1 MDVIRDLVE
10 HIAVPA
16 MAPVRQIFDD
26 THIADLEGHLKRVL
40 AEANFA
46 ARIKPGESVALGV
59 GSRGVAELPTLVRLT
74 VAALKDAGAKPFIVP
89 AMGSHGGASA
99 AGQTRML
106 ASLGVTEESAG
117 CPIRSNMDVVELG
130 SLPSGLPALMDAE
143 AMAADHIA
151 FINRVKPHT
160 SFSGT
165 IESGLCKMMAIGLAN
180 QKGADSCHQEGFGR
194 MAHNVVEMA
203 KLKLEKAPIL
213 FGLATVENGYDRV
226 ATAEV
231 VFAENIL
238 AREPA
243 LLAEARAKMPRVLFD
258 PLDVLVVGQMGKD
271 FSGSGMDPNITGRP
285 GTPYLQMRQT
295 TGKLV
300 VLNIS
305 ARSGGNA
312 TGLGL
317 ADFCTKA
324 LFDQIDYRAF
334 YTNHLTSTV
343 TTGSKIPMI
352 METDRMALQGAIKT
366 CNAADPLN
374 PRIAYIPNTLQLEH
388 IYVSAALLNEARTRD
403 DVEALEDAVA
413 WPFDGTGASA
423 LSFKH

>member
-10 HIAVPA
+10 HIKVPA

-26 THIADLEGHLKRVL
+26 THIADLEAHLSR
-40 AEANFA
+40 AFTEANLA
-46 ARIKPGESVALGV
+46 ARIKPGETVALGV

-74 VAALKDAGAKPFIVP
+74 VEALKAAGAEPFIVP

-99 AGQTRML
+99 EGQTKML

-117 CPIRSNMDVVELG
+117 CPIRSSMETVTVG
-130 SLPSGLPALMDAE
+130 QLPSGLAALMDAE
-143 AMAADHIA
+143 AMGADHIA

-203 KLKLEKAPIL
+203 KVKLANAPIL
-213 FGLATVENGYDRV
+213 FGLATVENGYDRI
-226 ATAEV
+226 AMAEV
-231 VFAENIL
+231 VFAEDIL

-243 LLAEARAKMPRVLFD
+243 LLAEARSKMPRVLFD

-285 GTPYLQMRQT
+285 GTPYLDLRQT

-305 ARSGGNA
+305 QRSGGNA

-324 LFDQIDYRAF
+324 LYDQIDYRAF

-352 METDRMALQGAIKT
+352 MATDKMAVQGAVKT
-366 CNAADPLN
+366 CNAADPLA

-388 IYVSAALLNEARTRD
+388 VFVSEALLAEARSRD
-403 DVEALEDAVA
+403 DVEALTDATD
-413 WPFDGTGASA
+413 WPFDAEGTST